1 MPRPAADSKPAAR
14 RLERA
19 ERRRAI
25 FRFVLWAFILCFAL
39 SGVIWGAEQF
49 EQFLIRDP
57 RFILPPPADYGRESP
72 NLAVEGVAFANRAQI
87 VRVFANDLG
96 RSVYLLPLAERR
108 RALLRVSWV
117 KDATI
122 VRLWPNRVLV
132 RISERTPAAFVGLE
146 TECITRW
153 SLIDSDGV
161 ILEPP
166 RAPHRF
172 DLPMLRGV
180 SAGEKTAMRGV
191 RVRRM
196 QSLLTELGPL
206 AANISEIDVSD
217 LDDLKIIEKMQDQG
231 IKLMLGDRNF
241 RDRLQHFLDHYPDI
255 HKRLPDARVL
265 DLRLDDR
272 ITVVRDAIVEEA
284 RRACS

>member
-1 MPRPAADSKPAAR
+1 MPPAK
-14 RLERA
+14 RLENA
-19 ERRRAI
+19 QRRRTI
-25 FRFVLWAFILCFAL
+25 VRFVLWAFFLCFSL
-39 SGVIWGAEQF
+39 SGAIWGAEQF
-49 EQFLIRDP
+49 QQFLTRDP

-72 NLAVEGVAFANRAQI
+72 NLRVEGVVFANRAQI

-117 KDATI
+117 KSATI

-132 RISERTPAAFVGLE
+132 RISERAPAAFVGLE

-153 SLIDSDGV
+153 SLIDAEGI

-172 DLPMLRGV
+172 DLPVLRGV
-180 SAGEKTAMRGV
+180 SAGEKAAMRGM

-196 QSLLTELGPL
+196 QDFLTELGPL

-217 LDDLKIIEKMQDQG
+217 LDDLKVIEKMQDQG
-231 IKLMLGDRNF
+231 IKLMLGDHNF
-241 RDRLQHFLDHYPDI
+241 RERLQHFLDHYPDI
-255 HKRLPDARVL
+255 RKRLPDAKVL

-272 ITVVRDAIVEEA
+272 ITVVRDATGEEA